1 MELTCLMVTE
11 TTVFDVEVEV
21 ILVLQFLKDITIGF
35 FVKVF
40 PAIENFETKALI
52 L

>member
-21 ILVLQFLKDITIGF
+21 ILVLQFLKDITIGL
-35 FVKVF
+35 FVKVVTT
-40 PAIENFETKALI
+40 IENFKTKALI